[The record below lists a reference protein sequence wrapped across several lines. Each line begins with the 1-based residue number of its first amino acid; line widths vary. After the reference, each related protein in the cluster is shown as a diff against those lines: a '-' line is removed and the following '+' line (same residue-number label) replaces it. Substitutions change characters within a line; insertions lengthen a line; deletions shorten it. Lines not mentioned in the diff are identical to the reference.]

1 MSHKIYNIVRSLR
14 VFVTLLFMGF
24 KAIQLSSGIHLLDPV
39 LAVLNEQLSVLESL
53 NWLTMQ

>member
-1 MSHKIYNIVRSLR
+1 
-14 VFVTLLFMGF
+14 MGF